1 MTSAAVPTGAAA
13 DVAVRPRNRRISTG
27 IILSILVIQ
36 CLCAFFFVAD
46 ILSSIVGISAVPIN
60 WQVREYIEIG
70 AALGLVIG
78 LVLGGLVLRNIL
90 QQSHAMERQLRAA
103 SSAFMDL
110 LSERFDAWG
119 LTPAERD
126 VALFAIKGL
135 STQDIAQLRTTSEGT
150 VKAQTTAIYRKA
162 GVSGRP
168 QLLSLFIDDLMD
180 DTLSLRPV
188 SNGTVSKAPLS
199 GRQVSVRQVSAHPDS
214 VRITPQPQPFGAQ
227 KVKQTR

>member
-1 MTSAAVPTGAAA
+1 MTLIVGPRAMMSSVVPANIPA
-13 DVAVRPRNRRISTG
+13 RPARRRIG
-27 IILSILVIQ
+27 PGVVLGVLVIQ
-36 CLCAFFFVAD
+36 TLCAFFFVSD
-46 ILSSIVGISAVPIN
+46 ILSSVVGFSATPIN
-60 WQVREYIEIG
+60 WRFREYIEIG

-78 LVLGGLVLRNIL
+78 LVLGGLVLRNVL
-90 QQSHAMERQLRAA
+90 QQSRAMERQLRAA

-110 LSERFDAWG
+110 LQERFAAWG

-135 STQDIAQLRTTSEGT
+135 STQDIAQLRATSEGT

-180 DTLSLRPV
+180 DTLPLRPV
-188 SNGTVSKAPLS
+188 PLPEPVA
-199 GRQVSVRQVSAHPDS
+199 RL
-214 VRITPQPQPFGAQ
+214 RITR
-227 KVKQTR
+227 KR